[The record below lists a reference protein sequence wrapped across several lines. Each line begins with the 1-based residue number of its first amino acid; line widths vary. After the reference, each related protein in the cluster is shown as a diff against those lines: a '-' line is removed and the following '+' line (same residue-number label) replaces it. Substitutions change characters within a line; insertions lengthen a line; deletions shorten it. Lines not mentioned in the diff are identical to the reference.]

1 MSNIEIN
8 DFSTE
13 FYEDFRE
20 DASYLADNINRM
32 MSDMARRYGGALED
46 VDRYFDEHR
55 SNFYVYLKLS

>member
-20 DASYLADNINRM
+20 DAGYLADSINRT
-32 MSDMARRYGGALED
+32 MSDMARRYGYTFNAIKAW
-46 VDRYFDEHR
+46 RAC
-55 SNFYVYLKLS
+55 K